1 MHSILTCFLM
11 DLVVSYLSVYGS
23 VQPIYSEAPVARSRS
38 FQIRLFVIHSS
49 PPVIKNRALRNVLC
63 ESLQTLNIILNEHDF
78 TKHEFRHISCIHLVT
93 NISGFFE
100 TNSLSMF
107 IYDSIRHMQ
116 NDEMITLQFMFK
128 LNNRNCLPLLCRRCI

>member
-1 MHSILTCFLM
+1 MQHNCIKCMHSVLTCVLM
-11 DLVVSYLSVYGS
+11 DLVASYLSVYGS
-23 VQPIYSEAPVARSRS
+23 VQPIHSEAPVARSRE

-49 PPVIKNRALRNVLC
+49 PPVIKNRTLRNVLC
-63 ESLQTLNIILNEHDF
+63 ESLQTWIIILNEHNF
-78 TKHEFRHISCIHLVT
+78 TKHEFWHISCIHLVT

-116 NDEMITLQFMFK
+116 NDEKITLQFMFK
-128 LNNRNCLPLLCRRCI
+128 

>member
-1 MHSILTCFLM
+1 MYAQYT
-11 DLVVSYLSVYGS
+11 Y
-23 VQPIYSEAPVARSRS
+23 
-38 FQIRLFVIHSS
+38 LFVDGSS
-49 PPVIKNRALRNVLC
+49 CQLSICIWFSATNTFRSTSCSKQRISNPTFRNTQQSTVIKNRTLRNVLC
-63 ESLQTLNIILNEHDF
+63 ELLQTWIIILNEHNF

-116 NDEMITLQFMFK
+116 NDEKITLQFMFK
-128 LNNRNCLPLLCRRCI
+128 